1 MVKNES
7 VILTRLLDSAK
18 PYVQAM
24 IICDTGSTDATVSV
38 ATDYLAANQMAG
50 TVIAYPF
57 VNFGLSRTESFHRC
71 QEWIA
76 TQGWDP
82 KDTWAILLDADM
94 TLGAPIRLPE
104 DPLLTGISLK
114 QKNGALLY
122 TNVRVL
128 RCSEPWIC
136 KGSTHE
142 VWVSPG
148 QVINLE
154 APVLLDYNDGGSKAD
169 KYERDARLLLEDLS
183 GTPLDT
189 RTHFY
194 LGQTYMCLK
203 DYPRAIESLKKRI
216 ALGGWDEE
224 VYVAQVYLGECY
236 EAIGANADA
245 VYTWLAAWQRRQHRT
260 EAAIKVIQHYRK
272 EPASQFLGWMF
283 LEKLFS
289 TSAQKNADILFV
301 NKRDIEFSMWEEL
314 GILGF
319 YVDRKKETAVRL
331 DEFDLITE
339 LEWNDANRILVN
351 LQWYDV
357 PADCSRVQ
365 VLIPTEDLPWAKEP
379 QAEIWEPFNP
389 SLRIHDGRYE
399 LNLRYANYYTQEA
412 SSYMYRG
419 THDRV
424 ITRNCLVTLDNSTW
438 NKPKHIEEITLYQY
452 ADSER
457 RDSAV
462 IGVEDCRFIQGSTG
476 TEFLC
481 TSISFSSTGINKM
494 FRLYREVTWKL
505 TELPLPPGVPERDP
519 QKNWLGF
526 YQGGMPLYI
535 YSWSPYK
542 VCRLDGSVYIDK
554 MPKSRYRLYNYRGSA
569 NPVPWA
575 STANPREL
583 YLCVIHKVTSSS
595 SGRRYY
601 HRFITLDWDLLP
613 SRVSRFVR
621 MTKERIEY
629 WSGLCP
635 SLDGGSYWICYG
647 IKDCEAWIATMTQK
661 QIDNLLVYSF

>member
-1 MVKNES
+1 
-7 VILTRLLDSAK
+7 
-18 PYVQAM
+18 M
-24 IICDTGSTDATVSV
+24 IICDTGSTDTTVSV
-38 ATDYLAANQMAG
+38 ANEYLAANQMAG
-50 TVIAYPF
+50 TVCSYPF

-71 QEWIA
+71 QEWVKE
-76 TQGWDP
+76 QGWDT
-82 KDTWAILLDADM
+82 KDTWAVLLDADM
-94 TLGAPIRLPE
+94 VLGAPIELPQ
-104 DPLLTGISLK
+104 DPLVAGLSLK
-114 QKNGALLY
+114 QKNGSLLY

-128 RCSEPWIC
+128 RCSEPWAC

-142 VWVSPG
+142 AWISPEDR
-148 QVINLE
+148 QVITLE
-154 APVLLDYNDGGSKAD
+154 TPVLLDHNDGGSKAD
-169 KYERDARLLLEDLS
+169 KYERDVRLLLEDLS
-183 GTPLDT
+183 GSPLDT

-194 LGQTYMCLK
+194 LGQTYMSLK
-203 DYPRAIESLKKRI
+203 DYPQAIESLKKRI

-236 EAIGANADA
+236 EAVGASADA
-245 VYTWLAAWQRRQHRT
+245 VYTWLAAWRRRQHRT

-272 EPASQFLGWMF
+272 EPDSQFLAWMF
-283 LEKLFS
+283 LEKLFA
-289 TSAQKNADILFV
+289 TSAQKNTDILFV
-301 NKRDIEFSMWEEL
+301 NKRDLEFSIWEEL
-314 GILGF
+314 SILGF
-319 YVDRKKETAVRL
+319 YVNRKEETALRL

-339 LEWNDANRILVN
+339 SEWNDANRILVN

-357 PADCSRVQ
+357 PVDCSRNR
-365 VLIPTEDLPWAKEP
+365 VLIPTEELPWAKEP
-379 QAEIWEPFNP
+379 QADIWEPFNP
-389 SLRIHDGRYE
+389 SLRIHRGQYE

-412 SSYMYRG
+412 SSYRYRG
-419 THDRV
+419 TLDRV
-424 ITRNCLVTLDNSTW
+424 ITRNCLLTLTDSAW
-438 NKPKHIEEITLYQY
+438 NTPQKLQEITLYQY

-457 RDSAV
+457 RDSGV
-462 IGVEDCRFIQGSTG
+462 LGVEDCRFIQGSPN

-494 FRLYREVTWKL
+494 FHLIREASWKL

-526 YQGGMPLYI
+526 YQGDLPLYI

-542 VCRLDGSVYIDK
+542 VCRLDGSVHIEG
-554 MPKSRYRLYNYRGSA
+554 MPTSQYRLREYRGSA
-569 NPVPWA
+569 NPVPWT
-575 STANPREL
+575 SVTNPREL

-647 IKDCEAWIATMTQK
+647 IRDSEAWIAEMSQK
-661 QIDNLLVYSF
+661 QIDDLLIYKF